1 MARSRPRVGTVL
13 AVVVVAATIGMW
25 AYLFLIADPGVP
37 DALEDDT
44 FPTEGQAIC
53 ADAVARIDELP
64 AAQEATSPEDRA
76 VSVAAANEILTGMV
90 ADLRA
95 IAPTEGQD
103 ERLTRLWLED
113 WSLALT
119 RPPPGRRGS
128 SASCWS
134 GRQHAPPPCCGGSA
148 PTTTANRSGPSQPL
162 LGGRDGHT
170 YGQGSRALRRMGAG
184 CAGKSGLRRADRPR
198 KRHG

>member
-37 DALEDDT
+37 DELEDDT
-44 FPTEGQAIC
+44 FPTEGQAVC

-64 AAQEATSPEDRA
+64 PAQEATSPEDRA
-76 VSVAAANEILTGMV
+76 VSVAAANEILTEMV

-113 WSLALT
+113 WDSYLADRADYADQLAA
-119 RPPPGRRGS
+119 GED
-128 SASCWS
+128 AELMI
-134 GRQHAPPPCCGGSA
+134 
-148 PTTTANRSGPSQPL
+148 TAR
-162 LGGRDGHT
+162 
-170 YGQGSRALRRMGAG
+170 GAG
-184 CAGKSGLRRADRPR
+184 QITVTLDHFAVVNHMLDCQTPLDA
-198 KRHG
+198 